1 MEKPPAEHEKLLQ
14 HIDQLI
20 AQAPDEA
27 ARRELQQMRER
38 LNAPELIAMAR
49 QARETPRRQGT
60 RDGKLALEFHD
71 PLLPPALTATGCVV
85 ATAVCLFAIVEGFGQ
100 PMGRIAGAPVNL
112 WVVAVIAGALSA
124 VFTALSFLRTFS
136 VHVDTNGMASKLSGA
151 RWRKL
156 RVGAMLWPDIRS
168 LRERQDRV
176 LEVHLA
182 GGDVLEIPMRV
193 INYPILREHLE
204 NMVRLYG
211 DRPGA
216 RDAS

>member
-1 MEKPPAEHEKLLQ
+1 MEKPPADHEKLLQ

-27 ARRELQQMRER
+27 ARRELEQMRER
-38 LNAPELIAMAR
+38 LNAPELVAMAR
-49 QARETPRRQGT
+49 QAREAPRRQGK
-60 RDGKLALEFHD
+60 RDKLALEFHD

-112 WVVAVIAGALSA
+112 WVVAFIAGALS
-124 VFTALSFLRTFS
+124 VIFTALSFLRTFS

-151 RWRKL
+151 RWRNL

-168 LRERQDRV
+168 LQERKDRV

-182 GGDVLEIPMRV
+182 GGDLLAE
-193 INYPILREHLE
+193 
-204 NMVRLYG
+204 
-211 DRPGA
+211 
-216 RDAS
+216 AS